1 MVAHASYLYGEV
13 FVDGVIVHGAV
24 FRNHLQNLVSRLK
37 RVGIVFHH
45 FFDPS
50 KLLERFVY
58 KQKSPQPEAF
68 PAPNILIYHEI
79 RRY

>member
-1 MVAHASYLYGEV
+1 
-13 FVDGVIVHGAV
+13 
-24 FRNHLQNLVSRLK
+24 
-37 RVGIVFHH
+37 
-45 FFDPS
+45 
-50 KLLERFVY
+50 VY